1 MGWNK
6 YGEDEAVAQA
16 RSRQEVD
23 RTGYL
28 RREVVDRAMTLDE
41 WRQREVGRSR
51 ARGDLSTEAELLG
64 EWDRLYPRKPSVDA
78 RIPLGRKAP
87 GDKPAKPAERAQE
100 IGRPTR

>member
-1 MGWNK
+1 MGFNK

-16 RSRQEVD
+16 RSRMEVD
-23 RTGYL
+23 RTAYL
-28 RREVVDRAMTLDE
+28 RREVVDRDMTLAE

-64 EWDRLYPRKPSVDA
+64 EWDRLYPRKAPVDSK
-78 RIPLGRKAP
+78 LHFGRKAP
-87 GDKPAKPAERAQE
+87 GDKPARPVERAQE